1 MPPSIL
7 ANRSFFRIGTL
18 PSCLQ
23 LGIDTEPPF
32 VANHADVLAAVGG
45 SAAVVA
51 AAEGI
56 EIALGAD
63 AAAEGD
69 FGEGEGGEAQKV
81 IDKAQSVMV
90 AEIVA
95 GLAGETTNE
104 AGEVAARAS
113 KAKGDGGEIGCAVGE
128 RLQKEVGGV

>member
-1 MPPSIL
+1 M
-7 ANRSFFRIGTL
+7 
-18 PSCLQ
+18 
-23 LGIDTEPPF
+23 
-32 VANHADVLAAVGG
+32 
-45 SAAVVA
+45 VA

-104 AGEVAARAS
+104 TGEVAARAS
-113 KAKGDGGEIGCAVGE
+113 KATGDGGEIGCAVGE